1 LKPYTKEYHRKNKFV
16 RFFMERDI
24 ELILDS
30 THDAMIGVNKR
41 GVITLFNKAAEEL
54 TGTSA
59 DYALGKYVVDVVN
72 DTRLPYILETGE
84 SELNRQQN
92 LGNIKIV
99 TNRMPVKDKKGR
111 IIGAVAV
118 FRDITEVIKLAEE
131 ITNLKEMQSM
141 LAAIF
146 NATQDAISVV
156 DQKGLGV
163 MINPAYTRITGLS
176 EKDVIGKPATV
187 DIAEGESIH
196 MQVFKTKKPVKGAL
210 LKVGPAHKEV
220 LVNAAPI
227 IVDGELRGSVGVIHD
242 MSEIT
247 KLSNELKNAKDIIR
261 SLEAKYTFED
271 IIGKD
276 SLMLAA
282 VEKARKAA
290 EIPITVLLRGE
301 SGTGKEIFAH
311 AIHNASERRYR
322 KFVRVNCAA
331 IPETLLESELFG
343 YEEGAFTGA
352 KKGGR
357 KGLFE
362 EASGGTIFLDEI
374 GEISPGTQ
382 SKLLRVLQEKE
393 FVRVGGTKSVNVDVR
408 VIAATNV
415 DLEAAMDSG
424 KFRADLYYR
433 LNVLPIIIPPL
444 RMRKGDIYDLSIFF
458 IKKFNQQYGR
468 NIQDISHQA
477 VQKLKEYDWPGNVRE
492 LDNVVGRAI
501 INMKINDKVIL
512 ENHLP
517 QFDRLVSKGKAP
529 AVNDSSFEKT
539 SMTLENTVEQAEKA
553 YIEQV
558 MKEYG
563 NNKTKA
569 AKHMDISLR
578 SLYYKLEKYGFE

>member
-1 LKPYTKEYHRKNKFV
+1 MK
-16 RFFMERDI
+16 RDI
-24 ELILDS
+24 ELILNS
-30 THDAMIGVNKR
+30 THDAMIGVNTE
-41 GVITLFNKAAEEL
+41 GIITLFNKAAERL
-54 TGTSA
+54 TEIASEEA
-59 DYALGKYVVDVVN
+59 MGKYVADVIK
-72 DTRLPYILETGE
+72 DTRLPFILETGK

-92 LGNIKIV
+92 LGSIKII
-99 TNRMPVKDKKGR
+99 TNRMPVKDKQGK

-118 FRDITEVIKLAEE
+118 FRDITEVIELAEE

-187 DIAEGESIH
+187 DIAEGESLH
-196 MQVFKTKKPVKGAL
+196 MKVIKTKKPIKGAL
-210 LKVGPAHKEV
+210 LKVGPTHKEV

-242 MSEIT
+242 LSEIT
-247 KLSNELKNAKDIIR
+247 KLSSELKNAKDIIR

-271 IIGKD
+271 IIGTD
-276 SLMLAA
+276 PLLLAA
-282 VEKARKAA
+282 VDKARKAA

-311 AIHNASERRYR
+311 SIHNSSERKYR
-322 KFVRVNCAA
+322 KFVRVNCSA

-362 EASGGTIFLDEI
+362 EANGGTIFLDEI
-374 GEISPGTQ
+374 GEIPPGTQ

-393 FVRVGGTKSVNVDVR
+393 FVRVGGTKSINIDVR

-415 DLEAAMDSG
+415 DLETAIDSG
-424 KFRADLYYR
+424 RFRADLYYR
-433 LNVLPIIIPPL
+433 LNVLPIKIPPL

-468 NIQDISHQA
+468 NVQDISHQA
-477 VQKLKEYDWPGNVRE
+477 ILELKAYNWPGNVRE
-492 LDNVVGRAI
+492 LDNFIGRAI
-501 INMKINDKVIL
+501 INMRINETVIL
-512 ENHLP
+512 ETHLP
-517 QFDRLVSKGKAP
+517 QFERLVKVGDMP
-529 AVNDSSFEKT
+529 AVRNESYEDI
-539 SMTLENTVEQAEKA
+539 SMTLESILEKSERRH
-553 YIEQV
+553 IVQV
-558 MKEYG
+558 MEECE

-569 AKHMDISLR
+569 AKLLDISLR
-578 SLYYKLEKYGFE
+578 SLYYKLEKYGLE

>member
-1 LKPYTKEYHRKNKFV
+1 MK
-16 RFFMERDI
+16 RDI

-30 THDAMIGVNKR
+30 THDAMIGVDAE
-41 GVITLFNKAAEEL
+41 GIITLFNKAAERL
-54 TGTSA
+54 TGIDA
-59 DYALGKYVVDVVN
+59 EAAMGKPVADVVN
-72 DTRLPYILETGE
+72 DTRLPYILQTGD

-118 FRDITEVIKLAEE
+118 FRDITDVIKLAEE

-146 NATQDAISVV
+146 YATQDAISVV

-163 MINPAYTRITGLS
+163 MINPAYTRITGLT

-196 MQVFKTKKPVKGAL
+196 MEVIRTKKPVKGAL
-210 LKVGPAHKEV
+210 MKVGPMHREV

-227 IVDGELRGSVGVIHD
+227 IVDGELRGSVGVLHD
-242 MSEIT
+242 ITEIS
-247 KLSNELKNAKDIIR
+247 KLSGELKNAKDIIR

-276 SLMLAA
+276 PLLAA
-282 VEKARKAA
+282 AIDKAKKAA
-290 EIPITVLLRGE
+290 EIPITVLIRGE

-311 AIHNASERRYR
+311 SIHNASERKYR
-322 KFVRVNCAA
+322 KFIRVNCSA

-357 KGLFE
+357 KGIFE
-362 EASGGTIFLDEI
+362 EADGGTIFLDEI
-374 GEISPGTQ
+374 GEIPPGTQ
-382 SKLLRVLQEKE
+382 AKLLRVLQERE
-393 FVRVGGTKSVNVDVR
+393 FVRVGGTKSISVDVR

-415 DLEAAMDSG
+415 DLEAAIDSG

-433 LNVLPIIIPPL
+433 LNVLPIKIPPL

-458 IKKFNQQYGR
+458 IRKLNQQYGR
-468 NIQDISHQA
+468 NIKDISHQA
-477 VQKLKEYDWPGNVRE
+477 IQHLKEYSWPGNVRE
-492 LDNVVGRAI
+492 LENVIGRAI
-501 INMKINDKVIL
+501 INMKIGDTVIL
-512 ENHLP
+512 DTHLP
-517 QFDRLVSKGKAP
+517 QFERLLKKTELP
-529 AVNDSSFEKT
+529 AAFSDIDLDASL
-539 SMTLENTVEQAEKA
+539 TLEDIVEQAERR
-553 YIEQV
+553 YITQV
-558 MKEYG
+558 VKSCG

-569 AKHMDISLR
+569 ARLLDISLR
-578 SLYYKLEKYGFE
+578 SLYYKLEKYGLEKD

>member
-1 LKPYTKEYHRKNKFV
+1 
-16 RFFMERDI
+16 MERDI

-30 THDAMIGVNKR
+30 THDAMIGVNKK
-41 GVITLFNKAAEEL
+41 GVITLFNKAAEKL
-54 TGTSA
+54 TGTDA
-59 DYALGKYVVDVVN
+59 NEALGKYVADVVK
-72 DTRLPYILETGE
+72 DTRLPYILESGE
-84 SELNRQQN
+84 SELNRQQD
-92 LGNIKIV
+92 LGNIKII
-99 TNRMPVKDKKGR
+99 TNRMPVRDKKGR

-131 ITNLKEMQSM
+131 ITNLNEMQSM
-141 LAAIF
+141 LEAII

-156 DQKGLGV
+156 DQNGLGV
-163 MINPAYTRITGLS
+163 LINPAYTRITGLS

-196 MQVFKTKKPVKGAL
+196 MKVIKTKKPVKGAF
-210 LKVGPAHKEV
+210 LKVGPTHKEV

-247 KLSNELKNAKDIIR
+247 KLSSELKNAKDIIR

-276 SLMLAA
+276 PLLLDAI
-282 VEKARKAA
+282 EKARKAA

-311 AIHNASERRYR
+311 AIHNASERKYR
-322 KFVRVNCAA
+322 KFIRVNCSA

-357 KGLFE
+357 KGIFE
-362 EASGGTIFLDEI
+362 EADRGTIFLDEI
-374 GEISPGTQ
+374 GEIPPGTQ
-382 SKLLRVLQEKE
+382 SKLLRVLQERE
-393 FVRVGGTKSVNVDVR
+393 FVRVGGTKSISVDVR

-415 DLEAAMDSG
+415 DLEAAIDSG

-433 LNVLPIIIPPL
+433 LNVLPIRIPPL

-477 VQKLKEYDWPGNVRE
+477 IHKLKEYSWPGNVRE
-492 LDNVVGRAI
+492 LDNVIGRAI

-517 QFDRLVSKGKAP
+517 KFERFVDEGKIHA
-529 AVNDSSFEKT
+529 AQNESYGEDSR
-539 SMTLENTVEQAEKA
+539 TLESVIEQAEKR
-553 YIEQV
+553 YISQI
-558 MKEYG
+558 MRDCD

-569 AKHMDISLR
+569 AKLMDISLR
-578 SLYYKLEKYGFE
+578 SLYYKLEKYGLE

>member
-1 LKPYTKEYHRKNKFV
+1 
-16 RFFMERDI
+16 MERNI
-24 ELILDS
+24 ELILNS
-30 THDAMIGVNKR
+30 THDAMIGVNTE
-41 GVITLFNKAAEEL
+41 GIITLFNKAAVRLTEIPSEE
-54 TGTSA
+54 A
-59 DYALGKYVVDVVN
+59 MGKYVADVIK
-72 DTRLPYILETGE
+72 DTRLPFILETGK
-84 SELNRQQN
+84 SELNQQQK
-92 LGNIKIV
+92 LGSIKII
-99 TNRMPVKDKKGR
+99 TNRMPVKDKQGK
-111 IIGAVAV
+111 IIGAIAV
-118 FRDITEVIKLAEE
+118 FRDITEVIELAEE

-156 DQKGLGV
+156 DQNGLGV

-187 DIAEGESIH
+187 DIAEGESLH
-196 MQVFKTKKPVKGAL
+196 MKVIKTKKPIKGAL

-242 MSEIT
+242 LSEIT
-247 KLSNELKNAKDIIR
+247 KLSDELKNAKDIIR

-276 SLMLAA
+276 PLLLAA
-282 VEKARKAA
+282 VDKARKAA

-311 AIHNASERRYR
+311 SIHNESERKYS
-322 KFVRVNCAA
+322 KFIRVNCSA

-362 EASGGTIFLDEI
+362 EANGGTIFLDEI
-374 GEISPGTQ
+374 GEIPPGTQ

-393 FVRVGGTKSVNVDVR
+393 FVRVGGTKSIDINVR

-415 DLEAAMDSG
+415 DLETAIDSG
-424 KFRADLYYR
+424 RFRADLYYR
-433 LNVLPIIIPPL
+433 LNVLPIKIPSL

-468 NIQDISHQA
+468 NVQDISHQA
-477 VQKLKEYDWPGNVRE
+477 VQELKAYNWPGNVRE
-492 LDNVVGRAI
+492 LDNFIGRAI
-501 INMKINDKVIL
+501 INMRINDTVIL
-512 ENHLP
+512 ETHLP
-517 QFDRLVSKGKAP
+517 QFERLAKVGDMPVVHNESYE
-529 AVNDSSFEKT
+529 DI
-539 SMTLENTVEQAEKA
+539 SMTLESIMEKSEKH
-553 YIEQV
+553 YIVQI
-558 MKEYG
+558 MKECD

-569 AKHMDISLR
+569 AKLMDISLR
-578 SLYYKLEKYGFE
+578 SLYYKLEKYGLE

>member
-1 LKPYTKEYHRKNKFV
+1 
-16 RFFMERDI
+16 MERDI
-24 ELILDS
+24 ELILNS
-30 THDAMIGVNKR
+30 THDAMIGVNIA
-41 GVITLFNKAAEEL
+41 GIITLFNRAAEKL
-54 TGTSA
+54 TGI
-59 DYALGKYVVDVVN
+59 DVKEALGRYVADVVI

-92 LGNIKIV
+92 LGNIKII
-99 TNRMPVKDKKGR
+99 TNRMPIKDESGR

-118 FRDITEVIKLAEE
+118 FRDISEVIKLAEQ
-131 ITNLKEMQSM
+131 ITDLKEIRSM
-141 LAAIF
+141 LEAII

-163 MINPAYTRITGLS
+163 LINPAYTRITGLT

-187 DIAEGESIH
+187 DIAEGESLH
-196 MQVFKTKKPVKGAL
+196 MQVIKTKKPVKGAL
-210 LKVGPAHKEV
+210 MKVGPTHKVV

-242 MSEIT
+242 MTEIT
-247 KLSNELKNAKDIIR
+247 ILSNELKNAKNIIR
-261 SLEAKYTFED
+261 SLETKYTFED
-271 IIGKD
+271 IIGSD
-276 SLMLAA
+276 PLLLAA
-282 VEKARKAA
+282 IDKARKAS

-311 AIHNASERRYR
+311 SIHNASERRYR
-322 KFVRVNCAA
+322 KLVKVNCAA

-362 EASGGTIFLDEI
+362 EANGGTIFLDEI
-374 GEISPGTQ
+374 GEISPETQ
-382 SKLLRVLQEKE
+382 SKLLRVLQERE
-393 FVRVGGTKSVNVDVR
+393 FVRVGGTDSINIDVR

-424 KFRADLYYR
+424 RFRADLYYR
-433 LNVLPIIIPPL
+433 LNVLPINIPPL

-468 NIQDISHQA
+468 NIQDISPQA
-477 VQKLKEYDWPGNVRE
+477 VQRLKKYNWPGNVRE
-492 LDNVVGRAI
+492 LDNIIGRAI
-501 INMKINDKVIL
+501 INMKTSETVIQ

-517 QFDRLVSKGKAP
+517 QFEKLLEKGEVSIAY
-529 AVNDSSFEKT
+529 NDTYQEI
-539 SMTLENTVEQAEKA
+539 SMTLENIVEQAEKRHIA
-553 YIEQV
+553 QV
-558 MKEYG
+558 MKECG

-569 AKHMDISLR
+569 AKLMDISLR
-578 SLYYKLEKYGFE
+578 SLYYKLERHGLL

>member
-1 LKPYTKEYHRKNKFV
+1 
-16 RFFMERDI
+16 MERDI

-30 THDAMIGVNKR
+30 THDAMIGVNKK
-41 GVITLFNKAAEEL
+41 GIITLFNKAAERL
-54 TGTSA
+54 TGTDASE
-59 DYALGKYVVDVVN
+59 ALGKYVADVVK

-84 SELNRQQN
+84 SELNRQQD
-92 LGNIKIV
+92 LGNIKII

-111 IIGAVAV
+111 VIGAVAV
-118 FRDITEVIKLAEE
+118 FRDITEVIKLAQE
-131 ITNLKEMQSM
+131 ITNLNEMQSM
-141 LAAIF
+141 LESII

-156 DQKGLGV
+156 DQNGLGV
-163 MINPAYTRITGLS
+163 LINPAYTRITGLS

-196 MQVFKTKKPVKGAL
+196 MKVIKTKKPVKGAF

-220 LVNAAPI
+220 MVNAAPI
-227 IVDGELRGSVGVIHD
+227 IVNGELRGSVGVIHD
-242 MSEIT
+242 MSEIA

-276 SLMLAA
+276 PLLLDA

-311 AIHNASERRYR
+311 AIHNSSERKYR
-322 KFVRVNCAA
+322 KFIRVNCSA

-362 EASGGTIFLDEI
+362 EANGGTIFLDEI
-374 GEISPGTQ
+374 GEIPSGTQ
-382 SKLLRVLQEKE
+382 SKLLRVLQERE
-393 FVRVGGTKSVNVDVR
+393 FVRVGGTKSISIDVR

-415 DLEAAMDSG
+415 DLEAAIDSG
-424 KFRADLYYR
+424 RFRADLYYR
-433 LNVLPIIIPPL
+433 LNVLPIRIPPL

-468 NIQDISHQA
+468 NVQDISHRA
-477 VQKLKEYDWPGNVRE
+477 VQKLREYSWPGNVRE
-492 LDNVVGRAI
+492 LDNVIGRAI
-501 INMKINDKVIL
+501 INMRTNDTVIL

-517 QFDRLVSKGKAP
+517 K
-529 AVNDSSFEKT
+529 FERFVDEPRIPVVPEE
-539 SMTLENTVEQAEKA
+539 SQEEVFLTLEKVMEQSEKS
-553 YIEQV
+553 YIMQI
-558 MKEYG
+558 MKQCG

-569 AKHMDISLR
+569 AKLMNISLR
-578 SLYYKLEKYGFE
+578 SLYYKLEKYGLE